1 MLSGIW
7 CSASDVTAANL
18 FDVALAALQPAE
30 LAILGW
36 LDLVGQPLK
45 Q

>member
-1 MLSGIW
+1 VFSIR
-7 CSASDVTAANL
+7 AAARQPPVPDATAANL

-36 LDLVGQPLK
+36 LGSH
-45 Q
+45 